1 MSNIVNRLPL
11 AGPLSTL
18 AITALA
24 ILSGCGNEDP
34 PAAPPAPPVDVA
46 TPLLR
51 EITDWDEFTGRLEAV
66 QEVEVRARVSG
77 YLQSVDFNEGALVRA
92 GDPLYVIDPRPY
104 QAILDQASAELQ
116 RAQVALDLANNELKR
131 AERLF
136 QTRAISEEQMDART
150 QNQRQ
155 ALASLAGAQAALQS
169 AQLDMEFT
177 RITAPI
183 DGRIGRT
190 RVTPGNLVSG
200 GDSNA
205 TLLTTIVS
213 LDPIYLV
220 FTGTE
225 RDYLRYL
232 RLDQEGARP
241 SSHHTGNPVR
251 LKLSDE
257 EGFVHEGVMDFVDN
271 RIDRDSGTVTGRAV
285 FENPDYVLV
294 PGMFARVQLLG
305 EGPYGALLVPDAAIS
320 RDQAF
325 RFVYV
330 LDADDVA
337 HRREVEPGRMEA
349 GLRVIRSGLEAGD
362 RVVVSGLQRVREG
375 VKVTPNPV
383 ELAAETA
390 P

>member
-1 MSNIVNRLPL
+1 MPYVRIHPNRV
-11 AGPLSTL
+11 ARGPLLLLNVLLLAACGQQDAPSTPL
-18 AITALA
+18 
-24 ILSGCGNEDP
+24 
-34 PAAPPAPPVDVA
+34 APPVDVA
-46 TPLLR
+46 TPLVR

-77 YLQSVDFNEGALVRA
+77 YLQSVDFDEGALVAA

-104 QAILDQASAELQ
+104 QAILDQASAEVQ
-116 RAQVALDLANNELKR
+116 RAQVGLDLANSELKR

-136 QTRAISEEQMDART
+136 KTRAISEEQFDERT
-150 QNQRQ
+150 QAQRQ
-155 ALASLAGAQAALQS
+155 ALASLAGARATLQS

-177 RITAPI
+177 RVTAPI
-183 DGRIGRT
+183 EGRIGRT

-213 LDPIYLV
+213 LDPIHLV

-232 RLDQEGARP
+232 RLDREGARP
-241 SSHHTGNPVR
+241 SSHDTGNPVR

-285 FENPDYVLV
+285 FENPDLVLV

-305 EGPYGALLVPDAAIS
+305 EGPYEAVLVPDSAIS

-330 LDADDVA
+330 LDEDDVA
-337 HRREVEPGRMEA
+337 RRREVEPGRTEA
-349 GLRVIRSGLEAGD
+349 GLRVIRAGLAAGE
-362 RVVVSGLQRVREG
+362 RVVVSGLQRVRDG
-375 VKVTPNPV
+375 VKVAPNMV
-383 ELAAETA
+383 ELGVESA